1 MIDGS
6 LSRRYAK
13 ALFELAQ
20 EAGQEEQVDQEGEE
34 FYAAYSG
41 SELQGLLTNPA
52 FSLESRK
59 KVLLKVAEV
68 QRLSP
73 LTIHFL
79 SLLLER
85 DRLAY
90 LPGIVSS
97 YRRMLNQA
105 KGRVEAKV
113 VGASPLEP
121 AILDR
126 LDQMLRGISG
136 KEVVLEQETDPALIG
151 GVLIELEGK
160 IYDGSVRTQ
169 LEKMKQ
175 RIAREY

>member
-1 MIDGS
+1 MIEGS

-20 EAGQEEQVDQEGEE
+20 EAGQEEQVDQEGEQ

-59 KVLLKVAEV
+59 KVLLKVAET

-97 YRRMLNQA
+97 YRRMLNET
-105 KGRVEAKV
+105 KGRGGAKIV
-113 VGASPLEP
+113 WAKP
-121 AILDR
+121 
-126 LDQMLRGISG
+126 
-136 KEVVLEQETDPALIG
+136 
-151 GVLIELEGK
+151 
-160 IYDGSVRTQ
+160 
-169 LEKMKQ
+169 
-175 RIAREY
+175 

>member
-1 MIDGS
+1 MIEGS

-20 EAGQEEQVDQEGEE
+20 EAGQEEQVDQEGEQ

-52 FSLESRK
+52 FGLESRK
-59 KVLLKVAEV
+59 KVLLKVAET

-97 YRRMLNQA
+97 YRRMLNEA

-121 AILDR
+121 AMLDR
-126 LDQMLRGISG
+126 LSQMLRGISG
-136 KEVVLEQETDPALIG
+136 KEVVLEQESDPALIG